1 MPILA
6 HNVILIPIQHRFLVG
21 KVEWMDDVSI
31 YP

>member
-1 MPILA
+1 MPISVQ
-6 HNVILIPIQHRFLVG
+6 NVILIRIQHKSAAG